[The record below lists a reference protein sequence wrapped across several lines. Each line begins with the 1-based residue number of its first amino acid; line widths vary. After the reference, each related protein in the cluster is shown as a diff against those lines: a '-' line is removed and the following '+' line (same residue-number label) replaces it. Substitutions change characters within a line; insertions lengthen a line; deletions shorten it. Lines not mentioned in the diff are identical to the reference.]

1 MMKANV
7 FICLLII
14 VNIICFIFLLMCLM
28 FIFRIG
34 YSMITDAEQRG
45 LIKPGQVAYY
55 GYKSH
60 DVLRLKKEYS
70 SYACALMSKMLF
82 N

>member
-1 MMKANV
+1 
-7 FICLLII
+7 
-14 VNIICFIFLLMCLM
+14 M

-70 SYACALMSKMLF
+70 SYACALMSKMVF

>member
-1 MMKANV
+1 MAHLVMMKANV

-14 VNIICFIFLLMCLM
+14 VNIICFIFLLLLMCLM

-45 LIKPGQVAYY
+45 LIKPGQVA
-55 GYKSH
+55 
-60 DVLRLKKEYS
+60 
-70 SYACALMSKMLF
+70 LMDINLMMF
-82 N
+82 